1 MACASIFGFAWH
13 YSHIIMTGAYNSLIH
28 SVVNTFSFYAIAAA
42 AAGLT
47 PQIERRSSRL
57 CTLYRKIACLSH
69 IKANLCICFEHIS
82 IFLREPVCYS
92 AMYDTFID
100 K

>member
-28 SVVNTFSFYAIAAA
+28 SVVNTFGFYAIA

-47 PQIERRSSRL
+47 PQI
-57 CTLYRKIACLSH
+57 
-69 IKANLCICFEHIS
+69 
-82 IFLREPVCYS
+82 
-92 AMYDTFID
+92 
-100 K
+100 